1 LLELKRKFLMENDE
15 IKRQRMEEL
24 KKRQLEEEKQEETEA
39 KIALIIRSLLTDE
52 ARNRL
57 NNVKIVNQQLYLKTV
72 QTILYFQN
80 GGQLKEKI
88 GEEELKMLL
97 EKLRNKKEIKIT
109 RK

>member
-1 LLELKRKFLMENDE
+1 MRKFLMKYDE
-15 IKRQRMEEL
+15 IKEQRMEEL
-24 KKRQLEEEKQEETEA
+24 KKRQLEEERQEETEA
-39 KIALIIRSLLTDE
+39 KIALITRSLLSDE

-72 QTILYFQN
+72 QSILYLQN
-80 GGQLKEKI
+80 AGQLQGKI
-88 GEEELKMLL
+88 EEQELKMLL

>member
-1 LLELKRKFLMENDE
+1 MDYEE
-15 IKRQRMEEL
+15 IKRQKMEEL
-24 KKRQLEEEKQEETEA
+24 KTRQIEEEMQERTEA
-39 KIALIIRSLLTDE
+39 KIALVIRSLLSEE

-72 QTILYFQN
+72 QSILYLQN
-80 GGQLKEKI
+80 AGQLQGKV
-88 GEEELKMLL
+88 GEQELKMLL

>member
-1 LLELKRKFLMENDE
+1 MEYDE
-15 IKRQRMEEL
+15 IKGQRMEEL
-24 KKRQLEEEKQEETEA
+24 KKRQLEEERQEETEA

-80 GGQLKEKI
+80 AGQLQGKMD
-88 GEEELKMLL
+88 EEELKMLL